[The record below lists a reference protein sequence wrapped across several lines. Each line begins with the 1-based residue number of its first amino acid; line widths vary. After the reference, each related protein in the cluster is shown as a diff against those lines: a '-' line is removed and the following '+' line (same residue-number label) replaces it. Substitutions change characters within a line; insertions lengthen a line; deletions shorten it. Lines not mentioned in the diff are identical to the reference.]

1 MAAKL
6 TESDW
11 KANAAKCKIKS
22 VELQKAL
29 ADYEKIDEDDHDDLL
44 EMLGELKQLT
54 LELKKSKD
62 VTGNPAAVKYV
73 GELHAAV
80 EAEHREVT
88 KDRVEADKAA
98 KKSVA
103 DEEAAK
109 AHDDGDEE
117 DDDPAGK
124 DSTIGKL
131 VTLALQQL
139 KSNEELRYEFIVCD
153 AKPHPG
159 VMIAKK
165 ISPKHKEMLS
175 EATGSK
181 KFLHV
186 GVCRCEKGHVVFEP
200 EKPVSG
206 LAPKLKLALAQH
218 TGKKHAVR
226 VGAESSE
233 DETAGAAGGAASA
246 TKTATTAEAPAAAP
260 AQIPELVKAPK
271 DWDTTCNALVNHVK
285 GLGKAIQA
293 QCAGEAGDF
302 TKEIDGYM
310 EKLEARIS
318 KLGARLAHSLNKA
331 NEAKDVAGRKTELN
345 NAKAL
350 IAQTIKDVKPLAVVI
365 DENPFVKTN
374 FTGELTGGLTRAAQA
389 VSRGLAAA

>member
-11 KANAAKCKIKS
+11 KTNSAKVKIKS
-22 VELQKAL
+22 VEMQKAL
-29 ADYEKIDEDDHDDLL
+29 ADYDKIDEDEHDDLI
-44 EMLGELKQLT
+44 EMLGELKVLT

-73 GELHAAV
+73 GELHAAI

-88 KDRVEADKAA
+88 KDKTEAEKAA
-98 KKSVA
+98 KKSEA
-103 DEEAAK
+103 TKEASHGHEDE
-109 AHDDGDEE
+109 DEE
-117 DDDPAGK
+117 DLGGK
-124 DSTIGKL
+124 DSTVGKL
-131 VTLALQQL
+131 VMLALQQL

-186 GVCRCEKGHVVFEP
+186 GVCRCEKGQVVFEP

-206 LAPKLKLALAQH
+206 LAMKLKLALAQH

-226 VGAESSE
+226 VGTESSE
-233 DETAGAAGGAASA
+233 DEAAAGTGAEGPAATKAAAGAAAQ
-246 TKTATTAEAPAAAP
+246 AAP
-260 AQIPELVKAPK
+260 PAPVPELVKAPK
-271 DWDTTCNALVNHVK
+271 DWDATCNALVNHVK
-285 GLGKAIQA
+285 GLGKAIRA

-318 KLGARLAHSLNKA
+318 KLGTKLSDSLSKA
-331 NEAKDVAGRKTELN
+331 NEAKDVSGRKSELN

-365 DENPFVKTN
+365 DQNPFVKTN
-374 FTGELTGGLTRAAQA
+374 FTSELTSGLTRAAQA